1 MTDSAEMGERPAD
14 PATRAG
20 VGVGAGTDDFVDGA
34 AEQQVETEGSTSD
47 AAWQNP
53 TQADGAAADPAPAQP
68 QTSFADSDAL
78 ADRMSPVDE
87 WGTGEGDLPQEGP
100 AEELESEV

>member
-14 PATRAG
+14 PVTRAG

-53 TQADGAAADPAPAQP
+53 RQADADGAPGEK
-68 QTSFADSDAL
+68 QTSFADTDAL
-78 ADRMSPVDE
+78 ANRMAPVDE
-87 WGTGEGDLPQEGP
+87 WGTGERELPQEGP
-100 AEELESEV
+100 SEELDSDV